1 MNVSGHVEANTINA
15 TGAISSTQI
24 NGTTVNAGKV
34 DANEVSAKTT
44 QTGSLQVTGD
54 AHLKGTTFADTITA
68 DEANVVKGNIS
79 NLSVSG
85 KAEFNGTDGVSIS
98 DDLNV
103 GGHVEANT
111 INATGAISS
120 TQITGTTVNADKV
133 DTNKLTVG
141 NIDNVEQAITDN
153 KTAADKAQAT
163 ADGAQKDATKANYKA
178 DAALKVTGNG
188 VLYNH
193 ATNLTDGVNQNTT
206 AISDNKAAIS
216 ANKDAADKAQKT
228 ADGAQKDA
236 TKANYKADAALKVT
250 GNGVLYNHATNLTDG
265 VNQNKLAADK
275 AQAAADKAQ
284 KTADANTDSIN
295 ALDGRVTTNESN
307 IAKNTT
313 AIANETND
321 RVAADTVLSNR
332 ITENSSAIQSL
343 RHDVSDLGTEI
354 DNVGAISAALAGLH
368 PLDWNGSGSKFQ
380 LSAAAGTYDGKQAMA
395 LGGFYHPNR
404 NMLLS
409 LGVSSSL
416 GSDRKTAGNVGITFR
431 VGKGSNGTVSDD
443 VAERL
448 AAMDQKISQLES
460 QNQRLTSMLAI
471 VDPSLTKEFPD
482 VPANHWAYEAVSKL
496 AGNGIVEGYPD
507 GDFHGDRTMTR
518 YEMAQVIYKA
528 LKKGGTVDQKLVKEF
543 NKEIEAA
550 KANDAQ

>member
-1 MNVSGHVEANTINA
+1 MKKSKKVLLSAAIAAAIMGSVSVPQIQAMNITGDVNVTGNAQANTINATSAISSKQINGTTVNAVTVDANTTKTGSLQVSGHVDANTINA
-15 TGAISSTQI
+15 TGAISSNQI
-24 NGTTVNAGKV
+24 NGTTVNADTV
-34 DANEVSAKTT
+34 DANTT
-44 QTGSLQVTGD
+44 KTGSLQVKGD
-54 AHLKGTTFADTITA
+54 ARLEGTTLAKEIGA
-68 DEANVVKGNIS
+68 GKVVSDEI
-79 NLSVSG
+79 
-85 KAEFNGTDGVSIS
+85 
-98 DDLNV
+98 
-103 GGHVEANT
+103 EA
-111 INATGAISS
+111 G
-120 TQITGTTVNADKV
+120 
-133 DTNKLTVG
+133 KLTVG

-153 KTAADKAQAT
+153 KTA
-163 ADGAQKDATKANYKA
+163 
-178 DAALKVTGNG
+178 
-188 VLYNH
+188 
-193 ATNLTDGVNQNTT
+193 
-206 AISDNKAAIS
+206 ISDNKAAI
-216 ANKDAADKAQKT
+216 T
-228 ADGAQKDA
+228 
-236 TKANYKADAALKVT
+236 
-250 GNGVLYNHATNLTDG
+250 
-265 VNQNKLAADK
+265 
-275 AQAAADKAQ
+275 
-284 KTADANTDSIN
+284 
-295 ALDGRVTTNESN
+295 
-307 IAKNTT
+307 
-313 AIANETND
+313 NETND
-321 RVAADTVLSNR
+321 RVAADAKLSNR
-332 ITENSSAIQSL
+332 ISDNSSAIQSL

-460 QNQRLTSMLAI
+460 QNQKLTSMLAI

-543 NKEIEAA
+543 NKEIEAV

>member
-1 MNVSGHVEANTINA
+1 MKKSKKVLLSAAIAAAIMGSVSVPQIQAMNITGDVNVTGNAQANTINATSAISSNQINGTTVNAVTVDANTTKTGSLQVSGHVDANTINA
-15 TGAISSTQI
+15 TGAISSNQI
-24 NGTTVNAGKV
+24 NGTTVNADTV
-34 DANEVSAKTT
+34 DANTT
-44 QTGSLQVTGD
+44 KTGSLQVKGD
-54 AHLKGTTFADTITA
+54 ARLEGTTLAKEIGA
-68 DEANVVKGNIS
+68 GKVVSDEI
-79 NLSVSG
+79 
-85 KAEFNGTDGVSIS
+85 
-98 DDLNV
+98 
-103 GGHVEANT
+103 EA
-111 INATGAISS
+111 G
-120 TQITGTTVNADKV
+120 
-133 DTNKLTVG
+133 KLTVG

-153 KTAADKAQAT
+153 KTA
-163 ADGAQKDATKANYKA
+163 
-178 DAALKVTGNG
+178 
-188 VLYNH
+188 
-193 ATNLTDGVNQNTT
+193 
-206 AISDNKAAIS
+206 ISDNKAAI
-216 ANKDAADKAQKT
+216 T
-228 ADGAQKDA
+228 
-236 TKANYKADAALKVT
+236 
-250 GNGVLYNHATNLTDG
+250 
-265 VNQNKLAADK
+265 
-275 AQAAADKAQ
+275 
-284 KTADANTDSIN
+284 
-295 ALDGRVTTNESN
+295 
-307 IAKNTT
+307 
-313 AIANETND
+313 NETND
-321 RVAADTVLSNR
+321 RVAADAKLSNR
-332 ITENSSAIQSL
+332 ISDNSSAIQSL

-460 QNQRLTSMLAI
+460 QNQKLTSMLAI

-543 NKEIEAA
+543 NKEIEAV

>member
-1 MNVSGHVEANTINA
+1 M
-15 TGAISSTQI
+15 
-24 NGTTVNAGKV
+24 
-34 DANEVSAKTT
+34 
-44 QTGSLQVTGD
+44 
-54 AHLKGTTFADTITA
+54 
-68 DEANVVKGNIS
+68 
-79 NLSVSG
+79 
-85 KAEFNGTDGVSIS
+85 
-98 DDLNV
+98 NV

-120 TQITGTTVNADKV
+120 TQINGTTVNADKV

-163 ADGAQKDATKANYKA
+163 ADAAQKDATKANDKADAALKVTGNGVLYNHATNLTDGVNQNTLAAEKNAKDIEQNKQDIKANASATNKAQATADAAQKDATKANYKA

-193 ATNLTDGVNQNTT
+193 ATNLTDGVNQNTLAAEKNAKDIET
-206 AISDNKAAIS
+206 EKNNRVVADNELSNRISDNKVAI
-216 ANKDAADKAQKT
+216 T
-228 ADGAQKDA
+228 
-236 TKANYKADAALKVT
+236 
-250 GNGVLYNHATNLTDG
+250 
-265 VNQNKLAADK
+265 
-275 AQAAADKAQ
+275 
-284 KTADANTDSIN
+284 
-295 ALDGRVTTNESN
+295 
-307 IAKNTT
+307 
-313 AIANETND
+313 NETND
-321 RVAADTVLSNR
+321 RVTADTVLSNR
-332 ITENSSAIQSL
+332 ISDNSSAIQSL

-460 QNQRLTSMLAI
+460 QNQKLTSILAI

-543 NKEIEAA
+543 NKEIEAV